1 MTLGELLKSMRQQM
15 SMGLNQLAL
24 KSGVSASQISRIEND
39 EQKNPTIDTV
49 KKLSAALNDTDK
61 KLLKMMIFS
70 DFKLEGTPKV
80 TGNITDTVPIPNLS
94 ARVNVYGSIRAGS
107 PTFAEQEIIGNVS
120 VSDKVEKRYGKEN
133 LFALMVKGNSMNLK
147 VLPGYVA
154 IFAKDTEIE
163 NGDTVAV
170 LIDGEDATIKNYRKT
185 SVAVMFEPQSND
197 PTFQPIVFPKTG
209 IQDFRILGKMVYVVS
224 GEYI

>member
-70 DFKLEGTPKV
+70 DFKLEGTPKI
-80 TGNITDTVPIPNLS
+80 TGDITDTVPIPTLS
-94 ARVNVYGSIRAGS
+94 AKVSVYGSIRAGS
-107 PTFAEQEIIGNVS
+107 PTFAQQEIIGEVI
-120 VSDKVEKRYGKEN
+120 VADKVQQKYGKKN
-133 LFALMVKGNSMNLK
+133 LFALMVKGNSMNRK
-147 VLPGYVA
+147 VPEGTVA
-154 IFAKDTEIE
+154 IFAKEAAIE
-163 NGDTVAV
+163 NGDIVAV
-170 LIDGEDATIKNYRKT
+170 LIDGQDATIKQYRET
-185 SVAVMFEPQSND
+185 SMAVI
-197 PTFQPIVFPKTG
+197 FQPMSYDEKFAPIIVPKRG
-209 IQDFRILGKMVYVVS
+209 EQDFRILGKMVYFVS
-224 GEYI
+224 GDYI